1 MLANAEMPKTAAS
14 AKELLMRYTPA
25 ALALSLLVAVT
36 ASASFSAPAKP
47 LDPRASALL
56 AQGKAE
62 LSAGRVDAAVDAYE
76 AALTVQ
82 PGSIPIL
89 LDLAEAT
96 RRQGMQGK
104 ALHYYR
110 EALKTEPSN
119 LLAISGEGAALAE
132 KGAIEKARRN
142 LSRLEGLCGSNCEA
156 TRELSAAIAK
166 GPAPR
171 VVSAEAVK
179 PAPVVTEN

>member
-1 MLANAEMPKTAAS
+1 MLATAEMTATS
-14 AKELLMRYTPA
+14 AKDLLMRYTPA

-36 ASASFSAPAKP
+36 SSVGFSAPAKP
-47 LDPRASALL
+47 LDARASALMS
-56 AQGKAE
+56 QGRAE
-62 LSAGRVDAAVDAYE
+62 LAAGRVDAAVDSYE

-110 EALKTEPSN
+110 EALKAEPAN
-119 LLAISGEGAALAE
+119 LMALSGEGAALAE

-142 LSRLEGLCGSNCEA
+142 LSRLQGLCGGNCEA
-156 TRELSAAIAK
+156 TRELTAAIAK

-179 PAPVVTEN
+179 PEPVVSEN

>member
-1 MLANAEMPKTAAS
+1 MPITAAS
-14 AKELLMRYTPA
+14 AKDLLMRYTPA

-36 ASASFSAPAKP
+36 SSVSFSAPSKP

-56 AQGKAE
+56 AQGRAE
-62 LSAGRVDAAVDAYE
+62 LAAGRVNEAVDAYE
-76 AALTVQ
+76 AALTVA
-82 PGSIPIL
+82 PGTTQIL

-110 EALKTEPSN
+110 EALENEPGN

-156 TRELSAAIAK
+156 TRELSAAIAQ

-171 VVSAEAVK
+171 VVSAEAAK
-179 PAPVVTEN
+179 PQPVVSEN

>member
-1 MLANAEMPKTAAS
+1 MPMTATS
-14 AKELLMRYTPA
+14 AKDLLMRYTPA

-36 ASASFSAPAKP
+36 SSVSFSAPAKP

-56 AQGKAE
+56 AQGRSE
-62 LSAGRVDAAVDAYE
+62 LSAGRVNEAVDAYE

-82 PGSIPIL
+82 PGNIQIL

-110 EALKTEPSN
+110 EALKAEPSN
-119 LLAISGEGAALAE
+119 VQAISGEGAALAE

-156 TRELSAAIAK
+156 TRTLSAVIAK
-166 GPAPR
+166 GPPPR
-171 VVSAEAVK
+171 VVSADAVK
-179 PAPVVTEN
+179 PQPVVSEN

>member
-1 MLANAEMPKTAAS
+1 MPITAAS
-14 AKELLMRYTPA
+14 AKDLLMRYTPA

-36 ASASFSAPAKP
+36 SSVSFSAPSKP
-47 LDPRASALL
+47 LDARASALL
-56 AQGKAE
+56 AQGRAE
-62 LSAGRVDAAVDAYE
+62 LAAGRVNEAVDAYE
-76 AALTVQ
+76 AALTVA
-82 PGSIPIL
+82 PGTTQIL

-110 EALKTEPSN
+110 EALENEPGN

-142 LSRLEGLCGSNCEA
+142 LSRLQGLCGSNCEA
-156 TRELSAAIAK
+156 TRELSAAIAQ

-171 VVSAEAVK
+171 VVSAEAAK
-179 PAPVVTEN
+179 PQPVVSEN